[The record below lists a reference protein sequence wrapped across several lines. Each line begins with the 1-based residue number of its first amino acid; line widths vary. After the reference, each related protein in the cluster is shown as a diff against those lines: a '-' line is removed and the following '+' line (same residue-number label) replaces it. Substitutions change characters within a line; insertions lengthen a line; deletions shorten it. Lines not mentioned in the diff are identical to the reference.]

1 MRIADLKFDDRGLI
15 PIVVQSANSQKVLMV
30 AYASA
35 ESLEQ
40 TFEIGQM
47 VYFSRSR
54 NELWHKG
61 KTSGNSQQL
70 VSIHADC
77 DKDSLLAIVSEAGPA
92 CHTGLESC
100 FDNYEPL
107 ERD

>member
-1 MRIADLKFDDRGLI
+1 MKISELNFDDRGLI
-15 PIVVQSANSQKVLMV
+15 PVVVQSQASKKVLMV
-30 AYASA
+30 AYCSA

-40 TFEIGQM
+40 TFETGQM

-61 KTSGNSQQL
+61 KTSGNFQNV
-70 VSIHADC
+70 VSVHADC
-77 DKDSLLAIVSEAGPA
+77 DGDALLAIVSESGPA
-92 CHTGLESC
+92 CHTGEVSC

-107 ERD
+107 ERN